1 MLPHNV
7 TDRDYPVGS
16 APRVSDA
23 GNGRSLRSLLIAIS
37 CTLAMVFGVL
47 GAGNPAVSWADDRDD
62 LQHKR
67 EQAEKDKAR
76 LESSLEGVN
85 TDLQSSYIELET
97 LRGEITVAEGTLAQA
112 EAELAAAQREQASLE
127 GRIEVA
133 QADLDAIEG
142 ELIATRT
149 TMNNAANALGEL
161 ARSTYRGEL
170 STSAIDVALGAA
182 DTNDFLVSYARSET
196 ISRTQSA
203 TLAHVQSTA
212 AKARNQQARAN
223 AAKERLAELK
233 AEADRQVEKTEQAAA
248 TAKANRD
255 KLTTLHAQQ
264 RQLTD
269 QLESKRDQFQA
280 DISRRE
286 ADIRDFSAQI
296 AKIDREN
303 QLRRQREEAARKAA
317 ERKAAQE
324 KADRDKNR
332 APAPAKPNPK
342 PAKPAPAPSTSGGML
357 IPPVTKP
364 LYVTSPY
371 GMRHYPFGGYWMHN
385 GVDLRSACGNSQVAA
400 AAGTVVA
407 TKPARGNGTHGN
419 QVIINHGILSD
430 GNSYIT
436 VYNHLSAF
444 AVSPGQRVSQ
454 GQMIGRTGATGR
466 VTGCHVHFEVWRNGS
481 TINPMGIPGFR

>member
-1 MLPHNV
+1 MLPHSSTACDTAGRV
-7 TDRDYPVGS
+7 VGGKRRK
-16 APRVSDA
+16 ARNA
-23 GNGRSLRSLLIAIS
+23 LLAAWCAFAVAIS
-37 CTLAMVFGVL
+37 AFV
-47 GAGNPAVSWADDRDD
+47 AVGPTISWADERDD
-62 LQHKR
+62 LQDR
-67 EQAEKDKAR
+67 VEQAKQDKAR

-85 TDLQSSYIELET
+85 TDLQSSYIELES
-97 LRGEITVAEGTLAQA
+97 LRGEISVAEGALAQA
-112 EAELAAAQREQASLE
+112 ENELAAAEREQASVQ

-133 QADLDAIEG
+133 QADLDAIES
-142 ELIATRT
+142 ELALTRT
-149 TMNNAANALGEL
+149 SMDNASQALGEL

-182 DTNDFLVSYARSET
+182 DTSDFLASYSRSET
-196 ISRTQSA
+196 ISRTQTA
-203 TLAHVQSTA
+203 TLSTVQATA

-233 AEADRQVEKTEQAAA
+233 AEADRQVKITEEATA

-255 KLTTLHAQQ
+255 KLTSLHAKQEK
-264 RQLTD
+264 LTD

-280 DISRRE
+280 DIARRE
-286 ADIRDFSAQI
+286 SDIKSFSAQI

-303 QLRRQREEAARKAA
+303 QLRRQREEAARKER
-317 ERKAAQE
+317 ERKAAAERAARE
-324 KADRDKNR
+324 KAEREKAKR
-332 APAPAKPNPK
+332 PAPSR
-342 PAKPAPAPSTSGGML
+342 PAPPPAPAPPPVSSASGML
-357 IPPVTKP
+357 IPPVPKP

-371 GMRHYPFGGYWMHN
+371 GMRHYPFGGYWMHI
-385 GVDLRSACGNSQVAA
+385 GVDIRSACGNPQVAS

-407 TKPARGNGTHGN
+407 TKPAYGNGTHGN
-419 QVIINHGILSD
+419 QVIINHGVLSD

-444 AVSPGQRVSQ
+444 AVSPGQRVNQ
-454 GQMIGRTGATGR
+454 GQIIGRTGATGR